1 MKAGEEFGEVLLRRT
16 KYRQHF
22 SFDFAFVA
30 EYLGSAAGSAI
41 AWRLSLE
48 DREIDVH

>member
-30 EYLGSAAGSAI
+30 EYLGSAI